1 MTSISQYI
9 ERRPSDCQL
18 HPLGKPEPD
27 VGMPHR
33 PVHRSMQD
41 MTHGL
46 PSQAPPPPAHAKTQH
61 SAAAV
66 STTVSVG
73 GMPRKSALKNSNSKL
88 DSNPPANSTTFR
100 THLPPPEFADQ
111 SPTSSTKNNI
121 SSIGNPGGTNRRGSF
136 TLTESKSNVS
146 LGPPHSSFRTLPRG
160 QPHMQMSINP
170 NSLTKLLITDPTIR
184 KPLIRKSLDFVK

>member
-1 MTSISQYI
+1 MLILKDKGNFRKHEHTYVY
-9 ERRPSDCQL
+9 
-18 HPLGKPEPD
+18 PLGKPDPD
-27 VGMPHR
+27 VGRPHR
-33 PVHRSMQD
+33 SLQD

-46 PSQAPPPPAHAKTQH
+46 PSQAPPPPAHAQTH
-61 SAAAV
+61 SAAV

-88 DSNPPANSTTFR
+88 DSNPANSTFR

-111 SPTSSTKNNI
+111 SPTSSTKNVP
-121 SSIGNPGGTNRRGSF
+121 IGPGNRRGSF

-160 QPHMQMSINP
+160 QPMQMSINP